1 MIAIF
6 PPPVTALI
14 DKANDVYQK
23 RASVKELKEAL
34 DYAKNFHEKS
44 RSYFMFFNKSR
55 VEDKEVLRLNEEM
68 LYHCKK
74 LDEAFEKMEEFV
86 KTEKNDLLFEAVI
99 MVQEASYM
107 ISENTRALKRIKE
120 NFQRFSPMDIID
132 DFIKIAV
139 NVYNGVFEK
148 TALLEKI
155 PFIVVWKQAIESD
168 VLKFKEKYPEAE
180 ELNINMTNSLSY
192 IERGIG
198 AIYTFTEQGDKE
210 DLMNGMRILGVV
222 SGDLQ
227 GFLNE
232 MGDYRTKK
240 CKYISNIHADEFL
253 SICYNFIENTGTPEE
268 AKKAL
273 YEFKNYFKGIEEEI
287 EKFQKDFMVR
297 LPVKDEFIEDID
309 RYITEIKNYLAE
321 IDKILTDK
329 EEETQDKEC
338 LSGLLKKINEE
349 FDSLQKKKSEFY
361 SKSLQEKDLSGD
373 VEMLQLRDIIKGL
386 YNRIVPVSALQEAL
400 IPLCGRASSLLERT
414 DTFLSE
420 KEDERIR
427 AIHRALES
435 RKMAFS
441 ELEQYVIDRIEDHLF
456 DALETIE
463 ETYDDLVGV
472 EEILSEKETE
482 KNMIAC
488 FKCSTMNPKG
498 QKICSKCGAKL
509 PFASVGNMEST
520 SIEVVMEDGGTSGEG
535 MKYEEIKELR
545 ELTDNILQGL
555 RPSEDLRK
563 PLGKIIEKIGENKK
577 AFKEFITPYLEKHSD
592 DKELKCS
599 SDELTKIFNDLD
611 NGTSHMNSYFTK
623 EKRDEYLSEG
633 LEEILKA
640 VKELQKFQEHMT
652 ELLKKKKT
660 SGKR

>member
-23 RASVKELKEAL
+23 RATVKELKEAL
-34 DYAKNFHEKS
+34 DYAKTFHDRS
-44 RSYFMFFNKSR
+44 RSYFMFFSKSR

-86 KTEKNDLLFEAVI
+86 KTEKNEILFEAVI
-99 MVQEASYM
+99 GVQEASYM
-107 ISENTRALKRIKE
+107 ISEATRALKRIKE
-120 NFQRFSPMDIID
+120 NFQRFSPMEIID

-168 VLKFKEKYPEAE
+168 FLKFKEKYPEAE
-180 ELNINMTNSLSY
+180 ELNTNMANSLSY

-198 AIYTFTEQGDKE
+198 AVYTFTEQGDKE

-222 SGDLQ
+222 SGDMQ

-240 CKYISNIHADEFL
+240 CKYTSNIHADEFL
-253 SICYNFIENTGTPEE
+253 SIWYNLIENNSTPEE

-273 YEFKNYFKGIEEEI
+273 DEFKIYFKGIEEEI
-287 EKFQKDFMVR
+287 EKFQKDFMVS

-309 RYITEIKNYLAE
+309 RYIRDIKNYLIE

-329 EEETQDKEC
+329 EEETLDKEC
-338 LSGLLKKINEE
+338 LSGLLKKINED
-349 FDSLQKKKSEFY
+349 FDSLQKIKSEFY

-400 IPLCGRASSLLERT
+400 IPLSGRTSSLLERT
-414 DTFLSE
+414 DKFLSE
-420 KEDERIR
+420 KEDEKIR

-441 ELEQYVIDRIEDHLF
+441 ELESYVVDRIEDHLF

-463 ETYDDLVGV
+463 ETYDDLAGV
-472 EEILSEKETE
+472 EEILSQKETE

-509 PFASVGNMEST
+509 PFASVGNMDST
-520 SIEVVMEDGGTSGEG
+520 SIEVVMENGGSSGEG

-545 ELTDNILQGL
+545 ELTDNVLQGL

-592 DKELKCS
+592 DKELKSS

-611 NGTSHMNSYFTK
+611 KATSQMNSYFTK

-633 LEEILKA
+633 LEELLKS
-640 VKELQKFQEHMT
+640 VKDLQKFQENMS
-652 ELLKKKKT
+652 ELLKKKKPA
-660 SGKR
+660 GKR

>member
-498 QKICSKCGAKL
+498 QKMCSKCGAKL

-640 VKELQKFQEHMT
+640 VK
-652 ELLKKKKT
+652 
-660 SGKR
+660 